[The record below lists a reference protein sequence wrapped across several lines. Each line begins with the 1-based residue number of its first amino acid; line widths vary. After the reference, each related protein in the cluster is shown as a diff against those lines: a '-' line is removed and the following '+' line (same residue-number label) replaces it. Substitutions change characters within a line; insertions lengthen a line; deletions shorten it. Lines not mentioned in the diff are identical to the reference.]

1 MGVNYFEINSRAL
14 NLLVSVKK
22 HTSSIDNKLRALVE
36 LRVSQVNGCSYCI
49 DLHSNEA
56 REAGEL
62 QQRLD
67 CLSVWKESLFF
78 SDSEMAALNWAE
90 SVTNI
95 STEPDIDEKL
105 KKLLEYFSEVEAV
118 DLTLII
124 STMNCLNRMAI
135 SFGDK
140 PSKRNA

>member
-67 CLSVWKESLFF
+67 CLPVWKESLLF

>member
-1 MGVNYFEINSRAL
+1 MGINYFEINSRAL

-67 CLSVWKESLFF
+67 CLPVWKESLLF